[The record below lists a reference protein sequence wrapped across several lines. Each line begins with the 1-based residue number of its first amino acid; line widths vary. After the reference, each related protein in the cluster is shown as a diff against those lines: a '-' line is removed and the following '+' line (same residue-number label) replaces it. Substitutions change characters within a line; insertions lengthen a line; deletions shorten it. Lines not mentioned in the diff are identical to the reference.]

1 MSKKL
6 RMSLN
11 LDPIE
16 QPTAISD
23 MSITYIEEK
32 DNCSS
37 SDDDNYLTIKAE
49 NGSCDDDGYFLVI
62 ETKRWA
68 FDNRAELLQLV
79 DDYVKKAG
87 IKFS

>member
-1 MSKKL
+1 MNNNIK
-6 RMSLN
+6 MSLN
-11 LDPIE
+11 LDTVK
-16 QPTAISD
+16 QSTAISD
-23 MSITYIEEK
+23 MTITYIEEK

-37 SDDDNYLTIKAE
+37 LDDDNYLTIKAE

-68 FDNRAELLQLV
+68 FDSRAELLQLV
-79 DDYVKKAG
+79 DDYVSKAG